1 MQFPL
6 TSHNR
11 LIVENSK
18 RAAAYKELAS
28 CCCLSKFLFF
38 TFPFFSCL
46 ILVAT
51 YHSTQVCVHQ
61 CACECAHALKEKKKK
76 KVVCNVQRFCGGMRE
91 VMVGNLTLKFFFF
104 FERLILG
111 TCTKEKIK
119 NWEKCLVLICK

>member
-51 YHSTQVCVHQ
+51 YHSTQVCPSV
-61 CACECAHALKEKKKK
+61 CVRVRTCSEGKKKK

-91 VMVGNLTLKFFFF
+91 VMVGNLTLNFFFF